1 MLNLSKDES
10 RLYNFVMEVI
20 NEVMDNYGYDY
31 VIGKSNDNKYY
42 TSNMENI
49 EVYNK
54 NDDTLEI
61 SELISLGYY
70 LFKRLGLED
79 IEVSINK
86 DEEVCNMLDILEV
99 EYLSNINAS
108 NLTWKYLYDE
118 NDVIGSGSN
127 NNFTIDVKKLLE
139 VLMNNINKDA
149 LRRKLDINILCNSEE
164 ERYHAL
170 KIAQDLRLNN
180 INTEINSK
188 CNSKFNINLN
198 EDELKKG
205 IISVK
210 DNALGE
216 EIKIDESEVVDYLL
230 GNI

>member
-61 SELISLGYY
+61 SELISLGFY

-79 IEVSINK
+79 IEVSIKK
-86 DEEVCNMLDILEV
+86 DENICNMLDILEV

-108 NLTWKYLYDE
+108 NITWKYIYED
-118 NDVIGSGSN
+118 DVIGSGSN

-188 CNSKFNINLN
+188 YNSKFNINLN

>member
-10 RLYNFVMEVI
+10 RLYNFAFEVI

-31 VIGKSNDNKYY
+31 VIGESNDNKYY
-42 TSNMENI
+42 TSNMEEINVI
-49 EVYNK
+49 NK
-54 NDDTLEI
+54 NNNTLEV
-61 SELISLGYY
+61 SELISLGFY
-70 LFKRLGLED
+70 LFKRLGLDD

-86 DEEVCNMLDILEV
+86 DDEICNMLNTLEV
-99 EYLSNINAS
+99 EYLSNINS
-108 NLTWKYLYDE
+108 KSVTWKYIYDD
-118 NDVIGSGSN
+118 DVIGKGSN

-149 LRRKLDINILCNSEE
+149 LRRKLDVNILCNSEE
-164 ERYHAL
+164 EACHAL

-180 INTEINSK
+180 INTEVNSK
-188 CNSKFNINLN
+188 YNSKFNINLM

-210 DNALGE
+210 DNALDE
-216 EIKIDESEVVDYLL
+216 EIKIDESDIVDYLL